1 MSDTNTLPNHD
12 LFPLSGARMV
22 LCNLIQPGKY
32 QPRKRFREDPL
43 DQLAN
48 SIKLHGIMQPILLRT
63 LPNGKFEIVAGERR
77 WRGARLAGLDSVPA
91 VVRDL
96 TLMQVLEL
104 QAIEN
109 IQREDLHA
117 LEEADSFDLLLNPPE
132 GENGY
137 TVDQI
142 ADKVSKSTTHVRRL
156 LALCRLIPPARE
168 AFLAEQIVQSTA
180 LAIARMPVSQQE
192 KAFPKIMATR
202 PNDTK
207 PVAHKDAEQILA
219 TSFMLRLNKATFPIK
234 DATLVPEA
242 GGCNH
247 CPKRTGANPDLFA
260 DVPEADT
267 CTDPDCHAGKLTAF
281 NERIKAQAREQGL
294 EVLEGNN
301 ARALLKFGESSAQ
314 LNGDYVYMD
323 EALEDLTGSKQ
334 SLAKLL
340 GTLLTPSALF
350 EHPKDNSLREI
361 VQTMKARDAL
371 EAEGLLMHK
380 PEKKAKE
387 TGTKATKQDKSHEQP
402 SDGGVAWPFPT
413 DKDKGTT
420 TTTTATAAEPDEE
433 DTRKLVAERHWRR
446 ELFITLHN
454 EMHAKGYEPPLAA
467 KRCTVADLGTAY
479 LDDADLW
486 QLMCSLWGWIDGH
499 DYNLSSDIRTRMLEV
514 TGSMDHNQLDLLI
527 ADMTLLGDLNPEPA
541 ELNTNPGHLALAMVA
556 MDEEMGVD
564 WRSVRDDAFE
574 AIAEPSKGMAGSKK
588 TRPTPRTNAPAQ
600 GKHKAPPEGPGA
612 ADAAPGN
619 TDQAPSAQGIEGQS
633 DKTHWVGLVVQVK
646 GAKRLWKVEAEQD
659 AGDLRLE
666 PIDGKGGPKVVAWTQ
681 VVVMPGQ
688 QRAAADGTTDATAD
702 QAEG

>member
-1 MSDTNTLPNHD
+1 MD
-12 LFPLSGARMV
+12 
-22 LCNLIQPGKY
+22 
-32 QPRKRFREDPL
+32 
-43 DQLAN
+43 
-48 SIKLHGIMQPILLRT
+48 
-63 LPNGKFEIVAGERR
+63 
-77 WRGARLAGLDSVPA
+77 
-91 VVRDL
+91 
-96 TLMQVLEL
+96 VLEL

-109 IQREDLHA
+109 IQREDLHP
-117 LEEADSFDLLLNPPE
+117 LEEADSFELLLKPPE
-132 GENGY
+132 GESGY

-142 ADKVSKSTTHVRRL
+142 ADKVSKSPSHVRRL

-219 TSFMLRLNKATFPIK
+219 SSFMLRLNKATFPIK

-350 EHPKDNSLREI
+350 EHPKDHSLREI

-371 EAEGLLMHK
+371 EAEGLLLHK
-380 PEKKAKE
+380 PEKKPKE

-402 SDGGVAWPFPT
+402 SDGGVAWPFPNP
-413 DKDKGTT
+413 DKPKE
-420 TTTTATAAEPDEE
+420 TATSTAAEEEE
-433 DTRKLVAERHWRR
+433 DEIPAELVAERHWRR
-446 ELFITLHN
+446 ELFIKLHIAMQN
-454 EMHAKGYEPPLAA
+454 KGYEPPLAA
-467 KRCTVADLGTAY
+467 KRCTAVDLATAY

-486 QLMCSLWGWIDGH
+486 GLMCNLWGWIEGEEF
-499 DYNLSSDIRTRMLEV
+499 NTSSDLKWRMHEI
-514 TGSMDHNQLDLLI
+514 TSGMDNSQLDLLI
-527 ADMTLLGDLNPEPA
+527 ADLTLLGDLNPGAA
-541 ELNTNPGHLALAMVA
+541 EMNTNPAHLALAMVA
-556 MDEEMGVD
+556 MDEDIEID
-564 WRSVRDDAFE
+564 WRTLRDE
-574 AIAEPSKGMAGSKK
+574 AHDVAKPAK
-588 TRPTPRTNAPAQ
+588 TRSTPRTNAPAQ

-619 TDQAPSAQGIEGQS
+619 TDQAPSAQGMEGQS
-633 DKTHWVGLVVQVK
+633 DKPHWVGLVVQVK
-646 GAKRLWKVEAEQD
+646 GAKRLWKVEAVDE

-666 PIDGKGGPKVVAWTQ
+666 PVDGKAGSKVVAPSQ
-681 VVVMPGQ
+681 VAVMPGQ
-688 QRAAADGTTDATAD
+688 TAATA
-702 QAEG
+702 QAQAV